1 MSHAWG
7 LSDHG
12 FKAKDL
18 PTIKNEL
25 ESTLQREVDSTLN
38 FGEGTVAGQL
48 TAVVANQARQVWEA
62 AHDLYHSLNPDTAFG
77 ASLDALCKLTG
88 TFRRQAK
95 RSQVRVLVRLDSG
108 ANLPKDS
115 IAASSNNLNARFRTV
130 ADIKN
135 DSPKEAFL
143 EVDMLADEVGPVFAK
158 AGSVNHIVTPHAGWL
173 GVTNPKDATIGCFDE
188 TDDALRV
195 RRLSEL
201 RSSAA
206 STREALISH
215 LGALNG
221 VQAVHIDEGVHN
233 FTAYVMGGDE
243 QEICQTLWLKK
254 PLGVATLGSIN
265 HPVTASNGQ
274 IFSVSFSRP
283 TLIPLSLHIE
293 LRVKSMLVNNEIVA
307 LQRKIIEY
315 LYANIK
321 LGDDPYPSRLYA
333 ILFDE
338 PKILDTLSI
347 KLGRVGS
354 TEPVPNDI
362 KPHELASFDIGQ
374 IFIHS
379 VVGP

>member
-1 MSHAWG
+1 MPVSYTH
-7 LSDHG
+7 LDVY
-12 FKAKDL
+12 K
-18 PTIKNEL
+18 
-25 ESTLQREVDSTLN
+25 
-38 FGEGTVAGQL
+38 
-48 TAVVANQARQVWEA
+48 RQ
-62 AHDLYHSLNPDTAFG
+62 
-77 ASLDALCKLTG
+77 
-88 TFRRQAK
+88 
-95 RSQVRVLVRLDSG
+95 
-108 ANLPKDS
+108 
-115 IAASSNNLNARFRTV
+115 
-130 ADIKN
+130 
-135 DSPKEAFL
+135 KEAFL